1 LKFYTNVVQRF
12 DKILVRGFEDGQRIK
27 EEVDF
32 SPTLYVLTKN
42 KSEYK
47 TLDGKDV
54 EPINPGTMSD
64 CKEFFKKYSEVN
76 GFPIYGMDNY
86 TFQYISDNYSKND
99 IKYDLSKINLFTI
112 DIEVSS
118 EEGFPNVFDCSEQVL
133 AITLQNYNTKDIT
146 CFGVKPYVHN
156 NPKVTY
162 ILCDGEIDLFNKFLD
177 FWQYAE
183 PDVITGWNCEL
194 YDIPYIVGRIKNIFG
209 DKEVK
214 RLSPWGYVRTREVEI
229 SGRTNLHCEMSG
241 ISVIDYLN
249 LYKKFTYV
257 NQESYALNHI
267 ASVELNQEKVDHS
280 EYETFKD
287 FYTNDWN
294 KFVDYNIQDVV
305 LVDKLEEKLKLIE
318 LCIMMAYNAKINY
331 SDVFYQVRMWD
342 AITYNYLKNKNI
354 AIPQK
359 VSSSKNE
366 KFEGA
371 YVKEPTPGMYD
382 WVVSFD
388 LASLYPSLIMM
399 YNISPETLL
408 DVKHPSISI
417 NKVLSKQVNLEG
429 YEDYSVCP
437 NGCLYRKDIRG
448 FFPELVEKMFND
460 RKLYKKKMLEVEK
473 EYEKTPS
480 KELSNLISEYNNIQM
495 NLKICLNSLY
505 GALGNQYF
513 RYYKLDNAKA
523 VTFSGQTVI
532 KWIESKLNEYL
543 NKIVGT
549 SNKDFIIALD
559 TDSNYLHLG
568 PLVEKFFPDTS
579 KVPKEKI
586 IDFIDKICDTTFQE
600 YINKSFQELSDY
612 TNSYNNTL
620 YMKREAICDRAIW
633 TKKKRYI
640 LNVWDNEGVRYEE
653 PKVKI
658 KGLEAIKSSTPA
670 VCRKMIKDA
679 VPIMMNKT
687 EQDMIDYIKKC
698 KDKFMKFSIEE
709 ISFPRSANNLDVY
722 GSSSEIYKKGTPMH
736 VRGSLL
742 YNYYIKKKKLDNK
755 YPLIQNGEKVKYCAL
770 QVPNPIREDVI
781 SFIQNFPGEL
791 DLGKYVDYNTQ
802 YNKSF
807 LEPLKTILDA
817 IGWKTEKTVNLANF
831 YR

>member
-12 DKILVRGFEDGQRIK
+12 DKILFRGYENGKKIQ
-27 EEVDF
+27 EEIDF
-32 SPTLYVLTKN
+32 QPTLYVLTKN
-42 KSEYK
+42 KSNYK
-47 TLDGKDV
+47 TLDGRDV
-54 EPINPGTMSD
+54 EPIQPGTMTD
-64 CKEFFKKYSEVN
+64 CKDFFKKYSEVS

-86 TFQYISDNYSKND
+86 TFQFISDNYPEEKIN
-99 IKYDLSKINLFTI
+99 YDLSKIKLLTI

-118 EEGFPNVFDCSEQVL
+118 EEGFPNVFDCSEEVL
-133 AITLQNYNTKDIT
+133 AITLQNYNTKNIT
-146 CFGVKPYVHN
+146 CFGVKPYKHN
-156 NPKVTY
+156 NPNVNY
-162 ILCDGEIDLFNKFLD
+162 VLCDGELDLFNKFLE
-177 FWQYAE
+177 FWE
-183 PDVITGWNCEL
+183 EESPDVITGWNCEL
-194 YDIPYIVGRIKNIFG
+194 YDIPYIVGRITRIMG
-209 DKEVK
+209 EKEVK
-214 RLSPWGYVRTREVEI
+214 RLSPWRYVKTREIEI
-229 SGRTNLHCEMSG
+229 SGRTNIYCEMSG

-267 ASVELNQEKVDHS
+267 ASVELKQEKVDHS
-280 EYETFKD
+280 EYETFKE
-287 FYTNDWN
+287 FYTKDWN
-294 KFVDYNIQDVV
+294 KFIDYNIQDVV

-318 LCIMMAYNAKINY
+318 LCIMMAYNAKVNY
-331 SDVFYQVRMWD
+331 TDVFYQVRMWD
-342 AITYNYLKNKNI
+342 AITYNYLRRKNI

-359 VSSSKNE
+359 VSSSKDE

-408 DVKHPSISI
+408 DTKHPSISV
-417 NKVLSKQVNLEG
+417 NKILSKTVDMSG
-429 YEDYSVCP
+429 YEEYSVCP
-437 NGCLYRKDIRG
+437 NGCLYRNDIRG
-448 FFPELVEKMFND
+448 FFPELIEEMFNN
-460 RKLYKKKMLEVEK
+460 RKLYKKKMLDAQQ
-473 EYEKTPS
+473 EYEKNPS
-480 KELSNLISEYNNIQM
+480 KDLENKIAEYSNIQQ

-532 KWIESKLNEYL
+532 KWIENKLNVYL

-549 SNKDFIIALD
+549 KNRDFVIALD
-559 TDSNYLHLG
+559 TDSNYLNLG
-568 PLVEKFFPDTS
+568 PLVEKMFKGKNAS
-579 KVPKEKI
+579 KEKI

-600 YINKSFQELSDY
+600 YINKSFEELSNY
-612 TNSYNNTL
+612 TNAYKNTL

-679 VPIMMNKT
+679 VPIMMNQT
-687 EQDMIDYIKKC
+687 EDDMIAYIKKC
-698 KDKFMKFSIEE
+698 KDQFMKFSIEE

-736 VRGSLL
+736 VRGALL
-742 YNYYIKKKKLDNK
+742 YNYYIKKKKLNNK
-755 YPLIQNGEKVKYCAL
+755 YPLIQNGEKIKYCAL
-770 QVPNPIREDVI
+770 KVPNPVKEDVF
-781 SFIQNFPGEL
+781 SFIQNFPREL
-791 DLGKYVDYNTQ
+791 DLERYVDYTTQ

-807 LEPLKTILDA
+807 LEPLKIILDA

-831 YR
+831 YG

>member
-1 LKFYTNVVQRF
+1 MKFYTNVVQRF
-12 DKILVRGFEDGQRIK
+12 DKILVRGVEDGQRIK

-42 KSEYK
+42 KSDYK

-54 EPINPGTMSD
+54 EPITPGTMSD

-146 CFGVKPYVHN
+146 CFGVNPYVHN

-162 ILCDGEIDLFNKFLD
+162 ILCDGELDLFHKFLD

-194 YDIPYIVGRIKNIFG
+194 YDIPYIVGRIKNILG

-318 LCIMMAYNAKINY
+318 LCIMMAYQAKINY

-408 DVKHPSISI
+408 DVKHPSITI
-417 NKVLSKQVNLEG
+417 NKVLSKQVDLEG

-437 NGCLYRKDIRG
+437 NGCLYRKDVRG

-473 EYEKTPS
+473 QYEKTPS

-549 SNKDFIIALD
+549 TDKDFIIALD

-612 TNSYNNTL
+612 TNSYTNTL

-679 VPIMMNKT
+679 VPIMMNNT

-698 KDKFMKFSIEE
+698 KNKFMKFSIEE
-709 ISFPRSANNLDVY
+709 ISFPRSANNLNVY
-722 GSSSEIYKKGTPMH
+722 GSPSSIYKKGTPMH

-742 YNYYIKKKKLDNK
+742 YNYYIKKKKLDHK

-781 SFIQNFPGEL
+781 SFIQNFPREL
-791 DLGKYVDYNTQ
+791 DLGKYVDYDTQ